1 MEEVMNYISRRV
13 KGDKT
18 PKLVDDKYEEGK
30 ISSRYSSH
38 SEHTVESKEDFLY
51 KLEET
56 LEKEIDNTVYYC
68 DMALDAENKGHSEFA
83 DAFYEVAKGKIE
95 CAECIRLR
103 LMKHGHYVPEKQ
115 QEIEERYDRA
125 KHLFRRL

>member
-13 KGDKT
+13 KNDKT
-18 PKLVDDKYEEGK
+18 IKPTDDRYENGK
-30 ISSRYSSH
+30 ISSRH
-38 SEHTVESKEDFLY
+38 NDNAESNDDFLY

-56 LEKEIDNTVYYC
+56 LEKEIGDTMGYC
-68 DMALDAENKGHSEFA
+68 EMALDAENKGHSGFA
-83 DAFYEVAKGKIE
+83 DAFYEIAKSKIE
-95 CAECIRLR
+95 CAESIRLR
-103 LMKHGHYVPEKQ
+103 LIKHGHYVPEKQ

>member
-18 PKLVDDKYEEGK
+18 PKSVDDKYEEGK
-30 ISSRYSSH
+30 IGSRH
-38 SEHTVESKEDFLY
+38 SERGADSKEDFLY

-56 LEKEIDNTVYYC
+56 LEKEIDDTVCYC

-95 CAECIRLR
+95 CAEYIRLR